1 MKNNKNNTLGD
12 NIVFSTNRALNID
25 EKNMPEVLTLPPSQ
39 QNLRIRLETKGRGGK
54 TATIITGFV
63 GTDADLKILEKAIK
77 AKCGTGGSSKDSEIL
92 IQGDFR
98 EKILQLLVE
107 KGYKAKK
114 SGG

>member
-1 MKNNKNNTLGD
+1 MKNKNKLSGD
-12 NIVFSTNRALNID
+12 KIVFSTNRDYKIEEQKAQ
-25 EKNMPEVLTLPPSQ
+25 EAVTLPPSQ

-63 GTDADLKILEKAIK
+63 GTDSDLKDLEKSIK
-77 AKCGTGGSSKDSEIL
+77 AKCGTGGSSKDAEIL

-98 EKILQLLVE
+98 DKILQFLTE

-114 SGG
+114 AGG